1 MTKFFNVSIL
11 LPQAAAE
18 GFAQSD
24 TKPTTILSQETYPF
38 YEFSR
43 SLNSFKTSLLRLS
56 LAVKGDDKGTLHFKS
71 FDIDGIDPIT
81 ISMFDQFFS
90 FQTVSFS
97 QDGPEKFFVSLDF
110 AHTSHE

>member
-1 MTKFFNVSIL
+1 M
-11 LPQAAAE
+11 
-18 GFAQSD
+18 
-24 TKPTTILSQETYPF
+24 
-38 YEFSR
+38 
-43 SLNSFKTSLLRLS
+43 S

-97 QDGPEKFFVSLDF
+97 QDGPEKFFVSLDSP
-110 AHTSHE
+110 HTSHEWVLPFISNNKTPIKGLLSFYSNMIFFDNYYKVSMKDLL